1 MEQQQAINNIDQSPP
16 YTSNEQTIYHYPDK
30 FIIDFRYLHHQFVG
44 TEGLAVINHKVII
57 LDPWVI
63 KNLVKVM
70 EDNIQKY
77 ESKFGEITKP
87 TAISTAENEH
97 KLNKDNIADTKN
109 LGYFG

>member
-1 MEQQQAINNIDQSPP
+1 MEPQQVINNIDQSP
-16 YTSNEQTIYHYPDK
+16 YLSNEQTINHYPDK

-44 TEGLAVINHKVII
+44 NEGMVVINHKVII

-63 KNLVKVM
+63 KNLVKTM

-97 KLNKDNIADTKN
+97 KLNRDNIADTKN
-109 LGYFG
+109 LAYFG

>member
-1 MEQQQAINNIDQSPP
+1 MELYSHSFDQST
-16 YTSNEQTIYHYPDK
+16 YTSNEQTINHYPDK

-44 TEGLAVINHKVII
+44 NEGLLVINHKVII

-63 KNLVKVM
+63 KNLVKAI
-70 EDNIQKY
+70 EENIQKY

-87 TAISTAENEH
+87 AAVSVAENEH
-97 KLNKDNIADTKN
+97 KLSKDKIADTKN